1 MNVDYIKD
9 VIKKYLELPYKCIL
23 IDGEWGIGKS
33 YAVQTALRQNSDYCI
48 ISVYGMR
55 DAEDIYRKILLTFLG
70 GKHTKH
76 VEGFTNAVNS
86 IVEYTPEIKQYKDV
100 IKSFFKWKDLFEVY
114 FNNIQRD
121 KFIVVI
127 DDIERIRETAD
138 ICDFLGVVEDLK
150 KYELIKI
157 VLIANLK
164 ELSEQNYKLYK
175 KYEEKVVERTYRAD
189 NISKHVSW
197 HSLQIDSIF
206 IEKFISKHHV
216 KNFRTIIKAQ
226 KFYDEVIKMSNK
238 TYNEAFCATIRD
250 VCYGIAFEAVDEL
263 YKEKEIPNNPTP
275 EEKISYEINNKFE
288 NRIIYNYLGN
298 TNITSFFL
306 EKLIKYWQV
315 TIPIKEKD
323 WDEEY
328 RFFLGLGEKAYFYQS
343 DIELRITLKK
353 LKKQIDKTD
362 NYKQLICYQER
373 YIIWNE
379 YLKQD
384 ITLQNYFYENRLY
397 QLMLESVINGNLEC
411 IMNDGNKYSVKSK
424 TNKDIVENAVY
435 NVQCSAAVYFVRHLA
450 ECTKGDIAFKMA
462 SNLLKIVRYSKKDI
476 AKIDYVFYELY
487 NKKSLPIVVI
497 NDEHYDTM
505 RMIMLILKIMDKD
518 KLEKY
523 LKDVL
528 LECDLM
534 SSYRIKTLMS
544 QVCEDPVY

>member
-1 MNVDYIKD
+1 M
-9 VIKKYLELPYKCIL
+9 
-23 IDGEWGIGKS
+23 
-33 YAVQTALRQNSDYCI
+33 
-48 ISVYGMR
+48 
-55 DAEDIYRKILLTFLG
+55 
-70 GKHTKH
+70 
-76 VEGFTNAVNS
+76 
-86 IVEYTPEIKQYKDV
+86 
-100 IKSFFKWKDLFEVY
+100 
-114 FNNIQRD
+114 
-121 KFIVVI
+121 
-127 DDIERIRETAD
+127 
-138 ICDFLGVVEDLK
+138 
-150 KYELIKI
+150 
-157 VLIANLK
+157 
-164 ELSEQNYKLYK
+164 
-175 KYEEKVVERTYRAD
+175 
-189 NISKHVSW
+189 
-197 HSLQIDSIF
+197 
-206 IEKFISKHHV
+206 
-216 KNFRTIIKAQ
+216 
-226 KFYDEVIKMSNK
+226 
-238 TYNEAFCATIRD
+238 
-250 VCYGIAFEAVDEL
+250 
-263 YKEKEIPNNPTP
+263 
-275 EEKISYEINNKFE
+275 
-288 NRIIYNYLGN
+288 
-298 TNITSFFL
+298 
-306 EKLIKYWQV
+306 
-315 TIPIKEKD
+315 
-323 WDEEY
+323 
-328 RFFLGLGEKAYFYQS
+328 
-343 DIELRITLKK
+343 KK

-424 TNKDIVENAVY
+424 TNKDIIENAVY